1 MSVMVLE
8 LAQSDAKGDGGI
20 FLLDTMSE
28 NRSYKTNGVLE
39 SDPQKHPIDSIRSDF
54 IAPSFH
60 YSICLHITALRVFL
74 LLS

>member
-8 LAQSDAKGDGGI
+8 LLLYNAKGDGGI
-20 FLLDTMSE
+20 FLLDGIWE

-54 IAPSFH
+54 IAPLLHLPSH
-60 YSICLHITALRVFL
+60 YST
-74 LLS
+74 